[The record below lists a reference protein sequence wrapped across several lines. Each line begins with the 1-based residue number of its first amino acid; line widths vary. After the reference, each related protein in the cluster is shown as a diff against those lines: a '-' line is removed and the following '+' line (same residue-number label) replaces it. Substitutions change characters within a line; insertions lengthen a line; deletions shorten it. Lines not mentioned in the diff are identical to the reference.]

1 LAEAETTAAVPLPV
15 AVMANAAVGGC
26 CRFGTGLEASL
37 ETVLEKRRAAG
48 LLRGLSTRA
57 AGQVDFCSNDY
68 LGFATDHQLAR
79 EVDEALAEFRRGGEC
94 GLGSTGS
101 RLLSG
106 NSEYYEETERMLAEF
121 HNADSALIFNS
132 GFDLNLGLYA
142 SVPQP
147 GDIVVFDE
155 LVHASIHEGI
165 KLSRAAKA
173 VSFRHNDVS
182 DLRRV
187 FSEVAGQNDC
197 RRANL
202 ILAVE
207 SVYSMDGHCAPL
219 DEFCNLA
226 DEFGASVIVDEAHGT
241 GIYGASGAG
250 WAAELGVE
258 RRIFCRV
265 HTFGKALGIHGAVVV
280 GPHVLREYLI
290 NYAKPLVY
298 STSLPA
304 HSLISIRCAY
314 AFLKRM
320 GAERQQH
327 LQDLLAYFR
336 ERLCNLPPGCALE
349 SPSPIQAIIVPGNKE
364 CVAAARELQRDG
376 FAVLPIRS
384 PTVPKGTER
393 LRIILHYHN
402 TKAEVSALMDLIE
415 VLLLRA
421 EPAVGNAGSTNPAS
435 RL

>member
-1 LAEAETTAAVPLPV
+1 MAKPAVV
-15 AVMANAAVGGC
+15 GCSRSNA
-26 CRFGTGLEASL
+26 GLEASL
-37 ETVLEKRRAAG
+37 EAVLEKRRAAG
-48 LLRGLSTRA
+48 LLRGISIRA

-68 LGFATDHQLAR
+68 LGFATDHQLAC
-79 EVDEALAEFRRGGEC
+79 EVDAAYAEFRLGGEC

-106 NSEYYEETERMLAEF
+106 NSKYYEETERMLADF
-121 HNADSALIFNS
+121 HNADAALIFNS
-132 GFDLNLGLYA
+132 GFDANLGLYA
-142 SVPQP
+142 SVPQT
-147 GDIVVFDE
+147 GDIVIFDE
-155 LVHASIHEGI
+155 LVHSSIHEGI

-173 VSFRHNDVS
+173 ISFRHNDVN

-187 FSEVAGQNDC
+187 LSEAEWQDGN
-197 RRANL
+197 RANL

-207 SVYSMDGHCAPL
+207 SVFSMDGHCAPL
-219 DEFCNLA
+219 VEFCNLA
-226 DEFGASVIVDEAHGT
+226 EEFGASIVVDEAHGT
-241 GIYGASGAG
+241 GVFGAAGAG

-258 RRIFCRV
+258 RRVFCRV

-280 GPHVLREYLI
+280 GPHALCEYLI

-304 HSLISIRCAY
+304 HSLVSVRCAY
-314 AFLKRM
+314 MFLKRTA
-320 GAERQQH
+320 AERQRH
-327 LQDLLAYFR
+327 LQDLLAHFR
-336 ERLCNLPPGCALE
+336 QRLGKLPSGCALE
-349 SPSPIQAIIVPGNKE
+349 SPSPVQAIIVPGNKE
-364 CVAAARELQRDG
+364 CVAAARELQRHG

-402 TKAEVSALMDLIE
+402 TRAEVDALMDLVE
-415 VLLLRA
+415 VLLFYA
-421 EPAVGNAGSTNPAS
+421 EPAAGNAGSNSPSS

>member
-1 LAEAETTAAVPLPV
+1 
-15 AVMANAAVGGC
+15 MADPTVIGC
-26 CRFGTGLEASL
+26 SRSSAGLEASL
-37 ETVLEKRRAAG
+37 EAALEKRRAAG
-48 LLRGLSTRA
+48 LLRGISIRA
-57 AGQVDFCSNDY
+57 AGQTDFCSNDY
-68 LGFATDHQLAR
+68 LGFATDPQLAR
-79 EVDEALAEFRRGGEC
+79 EVDAALAEFRRGGDC

-106 NSEYYEETERMLAEF
+106 NSEYYEETERMLADF

-142 SVPQP
+142 SVPQK
-147 GDIVVFDE
+147 GDIVIFDE
-155 LVHASIHEGI
+155 LVHSSIHEGI
-165 KLSRAAKA
+165 RLSRAAKA
-173 VSFRHNDVS
+173 ISFRHNDVD

-187 FSEVAGQNDC
+187 LSDAAGQDGS
-197 RRANL
+197 RANL

-219 DEFCNLA
+219 DEFCDLA
-226 DEFGASVIVDEAHGT
+226 DEFGASIIVDEAHGT
-241 GIYGASGAG
+241 GVFGAAGAG

-258 RRIFCRV
+258 RRVFCRV
-265 HTFGKALGIHGAVVV
+265 HTFGKALGIHGAAVV
-280 GPHVLREYLI
+280 GPRVLCEYLV

-304 HSLISIRCAY
+304 HSLVAIRCAY
-314 AFLKRM
+314 MFLKRTA
-320 GAERQQH
+320 AERQQH
-327 LQDLLAYFR
+327 LQDLLARFR
-336 ERLCNLPPGCALE
+336 ERLSKLPSGRALE
-349 SPSPIQAIIVPGNKE
+349 SPSPIQAIIVPGNKQ
-364 CVAAARELQRDG
+364 CVAAAQELQRHG

-402 TKAEVSALMDLIE
+402 TRAEVDALMDLVE
-415 VLLLRA
+415 TVLFRA
-421 EPAVGNAGSTNPAS
+421 EPAVGSADSTNSAS

>member
-1 LAEAETTAAVPLPV
+1 MADPTVV
-15 AVMANAAVGGC
+15 AC
-26 CRFGTGLEASL
+26 SRSRPGLKASL
-37 ETVLEKRRAAG
+37 EAALEKRREAG
-48 LLRGLSTRA
+48 LLRGISIQA

-68 LGFATDHQLAR
+68 LGFAMDHELAF
-79 EVDEALAEFRRGGEC
+79 EVDAALAEFRRGGER

-106 NSEYYEETERMLAEF
+106 NSEYYEETERMLADF
-121 HNADSALIFNS
+121 HNAEAALIFNS

-142 SVPQP
+142 SVPQK
-147 GDIVVFDE
+147 GDIVIFDE
-155 LVHASIHEGI
+155 LVHSSIHEGI

-173 VSFRHNDVS
+173 ISFKHNDVN

-187 FSEVAGQNDC
+187 LIEAARQDGN
-197 RRANL
+197 RANL

-207 SVYSMDGHCAPL
+207 SVYSMDGHCALL

-241 GIYGASGAG
+241 GVFGAAGAG

-258 RRIFCRV
+258 RRVFCRV

-280 GPHVLREYLI
+280 GPRVLCEYLI

-304 HSLISIRCAY
+304 HSLVSIRCAY
-314 AFLKRM
+314 MFLKRTA
-320 GAERQQH
+320 AERQWH
-327 LQDLLAYFR
+327 LQDLIAHFR
-336 ERLCNLPPGCALE
+336 KRVSKLPSGCVLK
-349 SPSPIQAIIVPGNKE
+349 SPSPIQAILVPGNKQ
-364 CVAAARELQRDG
+364 CVAAARELQQHG

-402 TKAEVSALMDLIE
+402 TRAEVDALMDLVE
-415 VLLLRA
+415 VLLFRA
-421 EPAVGNAGSTNPAS
+421 EPAVGNASSTNLGS